1 MALRFDYKVGYFCS
15 IAEFFLEKRKN
26 IYSYPDLRARN
37 LFYSIKIKVCGV
49 FFIFT
54 LIFFQKHSLLV
65 KTRLECP
72 LHSGFVLHN
81 TRAPPTDL
89 DVIKYHTKP
98 VSYLVSELL
107 FMPLVGVPTYFYGL
121 SPTQDE
127 KKS

>member
-1 MALRFDYKVGYFCS
+1 MKLV
-15 IAEFFLEKRKN
+15 IL
-26 IYSYPDLRARN
+26 LH
-37 LFYSIKIKVCGV
+37 IKQRSVV

-54 LIFFQKHSLLV
+54 FIFFQKHSLLV

-127 KKS
+127 KKVSAYPIPPRL